1 MTLKTYELGRYYRH
15 LQSCGLVEECSADQA
30 QMLQEIEYI
39 SFDSKD
45 IRKNTLFICKGAHFS
60 PRYLQDAVLSGAV
73 AYISETPYD
82 PGEAGAVPHIIV
94 SDIRAAMAQIAGIFY
109 DNIWQKLHMIGI
121 TGTKG
126 KSSTAFFVKYI
137 IDEYMKNTGG
147 RESAVISGITNYDGV
162 IDEESHLTTPESFE
176 IYKHMYNAV
185 NSGIEYLTMEVSS
198 QGLKYDRT
206 KGIMYDIGCFLN
218 IGNDHISGIE
228 HSSLEDYLT
237 SKLILFSQS
246 RTVCINS
253 GSDKIG
259 QIMAAAEKVRADNEA
274 RGIDML
280 EIVTFGHESED
291 DYFVYDITSPKGES
305 GSITFSVKAPGFD
318 ERFELSMRGLFNV
331 DNALAAIAMTSCLGI
346 PVEYIKAG
354 LKKARVSGRMEF
366 FTSSKRGYSVIVDYA
381 HNQMSFE
388 TLFRSV
394 KKEFPGK
401 KISIVFGCPG
411 GKAQNRRQELGDI
424 AGKYADMVYLTEEDA
439 GEEPVVDICRQIA
452 DHVSANG
459 CPFRIIEDRGEAI
472 RSAMRDADSNTVILL
487 TGKGR
492 ETRQKRGLRYVDTP
506 SDVEY
511 VQEVLRFEY

>member
-1 MTLKTYELGRYYRH
+1 
-15 LQSCGLVEECSADQA
+15 
-30 QMLQEIEYI
+30 
-39 SFDSKD
+39 
-45 IRKNTLFICKGAHFS
+45 
-60 PRYLQDAVLSGAV
+60 
-73 AYISETPYD
+73 
-82 PGEAGAVPHIIV
+82 
-94 SDIRAAMAQIAGIFY
+94 
-109 DNIWQKLHMIGI
+109 
-121 TGTKG
+121 
-126 KSSTAFFVKYI
+126 
-137 IDEYMKNTGG
+137 MKNTGG

-228 HSSLEDYLT
+228 HSRLEDYLT

-259 QIMAAAEKVRADNEA
+259 QIMAAAEKVGADNEA
-274 RGIDML
+274 RGIDMP

-394 KKEFPGK
+394 KKEFP
-401 KISIVFGCPG
+401 
-411 GKAQNRRQELGDI
+411 ARR
-424 AGKYADMVYLTEEDA
+424 
-439 GEEPVVDICRQIA
+439 
-452 DHVSANG
+452 S
-459 CPFRIIEDRGEAI
+459 
-472 RSAMRDADSNTVILL
+472 RSC
-487 TGKGR
+487 
-492 ETRQKRGLRYVDTP
+492 
-506 SDVEY
+506 SDVRE
-511 VQEVLRFEY
+511 ERRRTGDRSSAISPESMRTWCI

>member
-1 MTLKTYELGRYYRH
+1 M
-15 LQSCGLVEECSADQA
+15 
-30 QMLQEIEYI
+30 
-39 SFDSKD
+39 
-45 IRKNTLFICKGAHFS
+45 
-60 PRYLQDAVLSGAV
+60 
-73 AYISETPYD
+73 
-82 PGEAGAVPHIIV
+82 
-94 SDIRAAMAQIAGIFY
+94 
-109 DNIWQKLHMIGI
+109 
-121 TGTKG
+121 
-126 KSSTAFFVKYI
+126 
-137 IDEYMKNTGG
+137 
-147 RESAVISGITNYDGV
+147 ISGITNYDGV

-274 RGIDML
+274 RGIDMP